1 MQEPVKKRGRPPK
14 NPSDMDSKT
23 LLIRAGVELLT
34 ERGYITADIDSVL
47 KKAGVPKGSFYY
59 HFKNKEEFGLAVIDG
74 YAHYFN
80 HKLDKFL
87 LDETRSPLA
96 RIFAFYENAKLGM
109 AKFEFTRGCLIGNVS
124 QEATILPQ
132 SYHLALNQVFEV
144 WQAKFEQCFLLAKST
159 GELSDD
165 VDCKQLAYFFWL
177 GWEGAIMR
185 AKLVKSNEPLTIFI
199 EYFFSTL
206 KK

>member
-74 YAHYFN
+74 YANYFN
-80 HKLDKFL
+80 RKLDKFL
-87 LDETRSPLA
+87 GDETLTPLS
-96 RIFAFYENAKLGM
+96 RIFAFYESAKLGM

-144 WQAKFEQCFLLAKST
+144 WQSKFEQCFLLAQST